1 MMRTNNKIT
10 RFSYAGSAAKRK
22 QKRDVDLDR
31 MERNSE
37 LPVIFL
43 KGFGFRPQLNLHDK
57 IHIDGPL
64 CPGSLSKDKQ
74 CLAELS
80 ADGVD
85 INNRNVHCDVCG
97 RAYEM
102 PHSFQEFRQIAHKAY
117 DGFVNSQ
124 AEMITLD
131 VPYNAIKAEA
141 EDETRKIRIKW
152 SQKDGRNQA
161 VIYFI
166 KKDDQ
171 GGEKAHAFVDFDRE
185 EIRHDS
191 GDKHPE
197 EYLAKIT
204 AEFKNTDIEIKYGK
218 QNKAQ

>member
-1 MMRTNNKIT
+1 MLGAIGKFPRSNP
-10 RFSYAGSAAKRK
+10 AGEATKRK
-22 QKRDVDLDR
+22 VIREADLDR
-31 MERNSE
+31 IERNKE
-37 LPVIFL
+37 FPVIFI
-43 KGFGFRPQLNLHDK
+43 KTFGFRPYFSGHDT
-57 IHIDGPL
+57 IHIKGPL
-64 CPGSLSKDKQ
+64 CPGSLSRDKQ

-80 ADGVD
+80 GDNIESKQA
-85 INNRNVHCDVCG
+85 RCDVCG
-97 RAYEM
+97 RTYKM
-102 PHSFQEFRQIAHKAY
+102 PHGFQEFRQIAHKAY

-124 AEMITLD
+124 AEIITLD

-166 KKDDQ
+166 KKDERD
-171 GGEKAHAFVDFDRE
+171 GEKAHAFVDFDRE

-204 AEFKNTDIEIKYGK
+204 AEFKNTDVNIEYKK
-218 QNKAQ
+218 KEE

>member
-1 MMRTNNKIT
+1 MINHRSFSQINMANNVA
-10 RFSYAGSAAKRK
+10 R
-22 QKRDVDLDR
+22 QKVLKELELDR
-31 MERNSE
+31 MERNKQ
-37 LPVIFL
+37 LPVIFV
-43 KGFGFRPQLNLHDK
+43 KGFGFRPQFNQHDK
-57 IHIDGPL
+57 IHVNGPL
-64 CPGSLSKDKQ
+64 CPSSLSKDKQ

-80 ADGVD
+80 GDN
-85 INNRNVHCDVCG
+85 IESIKTHCDVCG
-97 RAYEM
+97 KNYEM

-124 AEMITLD
+124 AEIITLD
-131 VPYNAIKAEA
+131 VPYEAIKAED

-171 GGEKAHAFVDFDRE
+171 GGEKAHTFIDFDRE

-191 GDKHPE
+191 SDKHPE

-204 AEFKNTDIEIKYGK
+204 AEFKNTDVEIKYGK
-218 QNKAQ
+218 QEKIEE

>member
-1 MMRTNNKIT
+1 MIKSRSFSQINMADDVARRRLT
-10 RFSYAGSAAKRK
+10 REAE
-22 QKRDVDLDR
+22 LDR
-31 MERNSE
+31 MEKNKQF
-37 LPVIFL
+37 PVIFVR
-43 KGFGFRPQLNLHDK
+43 GFGFRPQLNLHDK
-57 IHIDGPL
+57 IHINGPL
-64 CPGSLSKDKQ
+64 CPSSLSKDKQ

-80 ADGVD
+80 ADGGD
-85 INNRNVHCDVCG
+85 INSSNVHCDVCG
-97 RAYEM
+97 RTYEM
-102 PHSFQEFRQIAHKAY
+102 PHGFQEFLQIAHKAY

-124 AEMITLD
+124 AEIITLD

-166 KKDDQ
+166 KKDEQD
-171 GGEKAHAFVDFDRE
+171 GEKAHAFVDFDRE

-204 AEFKNTDIEIKYGK
+204 AEFKNTDVNIEYKK
-218 QNKAQ
+218 KEE